1 MNKPV
6 LLVVDDDAQVLA
18 AVRRDLRGRYRES
31 YMVVSA
37 SSGEEAL
44 ATIRELKA
52 RGDELA
58 LVISDQRMPGVQGT
72 EVLARSRE
80 IYPLARRVMLTA
92 YSDIDAAIK
101 AINEAHLDH
110 YLAKPW
116 DPPEER
122 LFPVVDDLLDG
133 WQASYLPEAKGLRLV
148 GHQWSPRSHAIKDF
162 LAGNLIPYRWLDIER
177 DPDART
183 LMDAAGVTSDGLPAL
198 VFEDGSVLRSPE
210 PRQVAER
217 LGRPLSAAFDLY
229 DLVIVGAGPA
239 GLAAAVY
246 GASEGLRTVLLDE
259 HAPGGQAGSSSR
271 IENYLGFPA
280 GVSGSELT
288 RRAVTQ
294 AQRLGAEFL
303 VPLEAIG
310 VSIDGGYKRLALGDG
325 REIVTR
331 TLLAAT
337 GMAYRE
343 HPAPGVSEHAGAG
356 VYYGS
361 ATTEAPVFAGRRVV
375 VVGGG
380 NSAGQSAMHLSRYAK
395 DVQIVVRRDSLRD
408 TMSQYLIDQIA
419 KTPTHPAAAP
429 HGTRARRGE
438 RPSRTRHVPVDR
450 RRHEPGGGDRR
461 RLRVHRHQ
469 AAQRLA
475 ARRRATRR
483 ERLRADRPGPDDGRR
498 VRADLEG
505 TPRAA
510 VARDQRPRRLRGRR
524 HPRRR
529 DEPRGVSRGRG
540 IDGRAVRARVS
551 RADLS
556 PWSRRPA
563 RLPGFRQRQG
573 EAALLPLAGH
583 LEAGAIEHRRE
594 IVDAVLVGTLGPD
607 RLAGVER
614 DVDPGRA
621 HLHALSRPADQV
633 HLDPGRGRVPDRAV
647 RELRSRRSRRRA
659 PGSRAPA
666 GCD

>member
-1 MNKPV
+1 VNKPV

-18 AVRRDLRGRYRES
+18 AVRRDLRSRYRES
-31 YMVVSA
+31 YTVISA

-44 ATIRELKA
+44 ATVRELKA
-52 RGDELA
+52 RGDTLA
-58 LVISDQRMPGVQGT
+58 LLVSDQRMPGIQGT

-110 YLAKPW
+110 YLSKPW

-122 LFPVVDDLLDG
+122 LFPVVDDLLDS
-133 WQASYLPEAKGLRLV
+133 WQAEYLPEASGLRLV
-148 GHQWSPRSHAIKDF
+148 GHQWSPQSHAIKDF

-177 DPDART
+177 NPDAQG
-183 LMDAAGVTSDGLPAL
+183 LLDAAGVRAGDLPVL
-198 VFEDGSVLRSPE
+198 IFEDGSVLRSPE
-210 PRQVAER
+210 PREVAAR
-217 LGRPLSAAFDLY
+217 LGRPLSAAFDVY

-246 GASEGLRTVLLDE
+246 GASEGLRTLLLDR

-310 VSIDGGYKRLALGDG
+310 LSIDAGYKRLALGDG

-343 HPAPGVSEHAGAG
+343 HPAPGVAEHAGAG

-361 ATTEAPVFAGRRVV
+361 SSTEAPVLAGQRVV

-380 NSAGQSAMHLSRYAK
+380 NSAGQSAMYLSRYAK
-395 DVQIVVRRDSLRD
+395 DVQIVVRSESLRD

-419 KTPTHPAAAP
+419 RTPNLRLRPRTEVERVEGNGRVERVAFRSNEDGTTQVEEIDAVFVFI
-429 HGTRARRGE
+429 GTR
-438 RPSRTRHVPVDR
+438 
-450 RRHEPGGGDRR
+450 
-461 RLRVHRHQ
+461 
-469 AAQRLA
+469 
-475 ARRRATRR
+475 
-483 ERLRADRPGPDDGRR
+483 
-498 VRADLEG
+498 
-505 TPRAA
+505 PRSHWLPAG
-510 VARDQRPRRLRGRR
+510 V
-524 HPRRR
+524 RR
-529 DEPRGVSRGRG
+529 DAKGFVLTGRDLLADPAHTKVWKEPREPFSLETSVPGV
-540 IDGRAVRARVS
+540 
-551 RADLS
+551 
-556 PWSRRPA
+556 
-563 RLPGFRQRQG
+563 F
-573 EAALLPLAGH
+573 AAGDIR
-583 LEAGAIEHRRE
+583 AGAMNR
-594 IVDAVLVGTLGPD
+594 VASAVGEGSMVVRLVHD
-607 RLAGVER
+607 YLA
-614 DVDPGRA
+614 
-621 HLHALSRPADQV
+621 LT
-633 HLDPGRGRVPDRAV
+633 
-647 RELRSRRSRRRA
+647 
-659 PGSRAPA
+659 
-666 GCD
+666 